1 MLGLLLALSGAI
13 AGTAHASDA
22 TPATTER
29 LQALDGQ
36 ILTRLNATRAA
47 HGLRPL
53 VVSDALENAAVA
65 HSRELIQAGVFQHD
79 SPDGT
84 SFVQR
89 LKHFYSPSGY
99 SSWTA
104 GENLLYNTADI
115 DAETAIRAWL
125 DSPPHRE
132 NMLNPDWREV
142 GIGSV
147 HASTAGGTFGGAPT
161 WVITMDFGAR
171 TGGTKAATKAPVS
184 VKAVAA
190 KKKATAKKKAKKHA
204 AVHAKK
210 PAQGEAQAEAQADGR
225 PRRIP
230 RVARRTSRPW
240 QAHPTRS
247 TRPRSATGQ
256 TRARTLHPEARSSLP
271 CRRRPSRHRPLPSP
285 SLLGRC
291 ECVVRHRLRVDAEPE
306 SPVPLDDHAIRRD
319 LVDNAAVTRDQTRL
333 AHRPCRARSS
343 CRR

>member
-53 VVSDALENAAVA
+53 VVSDGLENAAVT
-65 HSRELIQAGVFQHD
+65 HSRDLIQAGVFQHD

-104 GENLLYNTADI
+104 GENILYNTADI
-115 DAETAIRAWL
+115 DADTAIRAWL

-147 HASTAGGTFGGAPT
+147 HASTAGRHVRRCAHLGDHDGLRRPHRRRQGCREGACQRQ
-161 WVITMDFGAR
+161 GRGCAR
-171 TGGTKAATKAPVS
+171 RRPRRRRRRRSTPPRTPRS
-184 VKAVAA
+184 RQRRRS
-190 KKKATAKKKAKKHA
+190 
-204 AVHAKK
+204 
-210 PAQGEAQAEAQADGR
+210 PSRSPSRRQR

-247 TRPRSATGQ
+247 TEPRSATGPAEAR

-285 SLLGRC
+285 ESPRPLRVRGTASSAGRC
-291 ECVVRHRLRVDAEPE
+291 
-306 SPVPLDDHAIRRD
+306 
-319 LVDNAAVTRDQTRL
+319 
-333 AHRPCRARSS
+333 
-343 CRR
+343 